1 MINLIGFEL
10 KKIMKKKIVWIT
22 IVIFL
27 LLQLMQT
34 CMAYFISS
42 RYIDGKFFETKADL
56 RKIERKYAQALSER
70 KIDDNLLAELAN
82 TYKYKPDSFEKAQ
95 SYEYL
100 SSDDYQNKVRPY
112 EAVDKLV
119 QEMSGIKNAGING
132 YSNVLDITQDKLYKT
147 RRSGVEA
154 LWKMYHLSDAEIKYW
169 TEKEKKL
176 PEVFTYKY
184 GGAYTELIDMGGCYF
199 IFMLMIFF
207 IAICMEGVF
216 IDEHLRKTDQLI
228 LCTRY
233 GRKESYAAK
242 IAAGCIVTACVTLLY
257 WMVTVIAYAGIYGT
271 GDFSASVQ
279 VAYYSFF
286 SETRPVGQIFLIMTG
301 ILFLSSIVL
310 CIITMALSELINNNI
325 GTMAVI
331 IAFSFFIARLVQMPS
346 DYKLLGKI
354 WNLVFPINILKADEG
369 FFDVR
374 LWNIFGI
381 HLTQW
386 QLAPFVYIIAGIV
399 FFFLGKR
406 KYCQYQAGGR

>member
-1 MINLIGFEL
+1 
-10 KKIMKKKIVWIT
+10 
-22 IVIFL
+22 
-27 LLQLMQT
+27 
-34 CMAYFISS
+34 
-42 RYIDGKFFETKADL
+42 
-56 RKIERKYAQALSER
+56 
-70 KIDDNLLAELAN
+70 
-82 TYKYKPDSFEKAQ
+82 
-95 SYEYL
+95 
-100 SSDDYQNKVRPY
+100 
-112 EAVDKLV
+112 
-119 QEMSGIKNAGING
+119 
-132 YSNVLDITQDKLYKT
+132 
-147 RRSGVEA
+147 
-154 LWKMYHLSDAEIKYW
+154 
-169 TEKEKKL
+169 
-176 PEVFTYKY
+176 
-184 GGAYTELIDMGGCYF
+184 
-199 IFMLMIFF
+199 
-207 IAICMEGVF
+207 
-216 IDEHLRKTDQLI
+216 
-228 LCTRY
+228 
-233 GRKESYAAK
+233 
-242 IAAGCIVTACVTLLY
+242 
-257 WMVTVIAYAGIYGT
+257 MVTVIAYAGIYGT